1 MTVIVNVTGDPLH
14 GLFSGV
20 TVMVAVIGAEVA
32 LVALN
37 TLIFPFPEAGNPIAV
52 LLFVQ
57 E

>member
-1 MTVIVNVTGDPLH
+1 MTVIVNVRGDPLH